1 VNERAIKAG
10 LMFRPY
16 AETAADTLRW
26 YKAQP
31 EGGRTKLVGP
41 SPAIEA
47 ELLAKWKQNRK

>member
-47 ELLAKWKQNRK
+47 ELLAKWKSRG